1 MEVIRPAALTGVA
14 TGNIEVRLVAIRYA
28 ARDTHLFELARPGGG
43 VLPAAEAGAHVD
55 LCLPDGSIRQYS
67 LTRCDPAPASYTLGI
82 KRDAA
87 GRGGSRLILDTFK
100 VGQLLT
106 ISAPRNNFALVE
118 NAAHVMLLAGGIGIT
133 PIRAMVQRLSALG
146 RSFELHYSSRS
157 RADMAFAD
165 ELAPMPNARLHCD
178 DEHGG
183 KFLDLAAVIAAAP
196 AGSHYYCCGPAPML
210 AAFEAATKAVL
221 PARVHIEYF
230 TAKEE
235 KSLAGGYIV
244 RLARSNREFVVPPG
258 KSILQVLQDAGIDIP
273 YSCEQG
279 ICGSCET
286 RVLAGEPDHR
296 DAILSDAER
305 AANQTMMICCS
316 GAKSDKLVLDL

>member
-1 MEVIRPAALTGVA
+1 M
-14 TGNIEVRLVAIRYA
+14 
-28 ARDTHLFELARPGGG
+28 GG
-43 VLPAAEAGAHVD
+43 
-55 LCLPDGSIRQYS
+55 
-67 LTRCDPAPASYTLGI
+67 
-82 KRDAA
+82 
-87 GRGGSRLILDTFK
+87 
-100 VGQLLT
+100 
-106 ISAPRNNFALVE
+106 
-118 NAAHVMLLAGGIGIT
+118 
-133 PIRAMVQRLSALG
+133 
-146 RSFELHYSSRS
+146 SFELHYSSRS

-165 ELAPMPNARLHCD
+165 ELAPMPNVRLHCD

-196 AGSHYYCCGPAPML
+196 RAHTIIVADPRRCWRRSRPPPRRLPPAQ
-210 AAFEAATKAVL
+210 
-221 PARVHIEYF
+221 VHVEYF

>member
-1 MEVIRPAALTGVA
+1 MEIIRPAALTGVA
-14 TGNIEVRLVAIRYA
+14 TGNIEVRLVGIRYA
-28 ARDTHLFELARPGGG
+28 ARDIHFFELARPDGG
-43 VLPAAEAGAHVD
+43 VLPAGEPGAHVD
-55 LCLPDGSIRQYS
+55 LHLSDGSIRQYS
-67 LTRCDPAPASYTLGI
+67 LTRSDPAPASYTLGV

-87 GRGGSRLILDTFK
+87 GRGGSRLIFDTLK
-100 VGQLLT
+100 VGQLMT

-118 NAAHVMLLAGGIGIT
+118 NAAHVVLLAGGIGIT

-165 ELAPMPNARLHCD
+165 ELAPMPSVRLHCD

-196 AGSHYYCCGPAPML
+196 QDSHYYCCGPTLML
-210 AAFEAATKAVL
+210 AAFEAATKALL
-221 PARVHIEYF
+221 PAQVHVEYF

-244 RLARSNREFVVPPG
+244 RLARSNREFVTPPG
-258 KSILQVLQDAGIDIP
+258 KSILQVLQDAGIDIT